1 MEEWLI
7 TRLSLRRGLLWLAL
21 ALLGG
26 CATNL
31 PHVDREA
38 IASEASPLAI
48 DSALGRIVFAST
60 PDPKLSGFRLLP
72 LGSFSYDTRIQLIR
86 RAQVSLDLQYYH
98 LANDDSG
105 RWLVRELRE
114 AADRGVRVRVL
125 IDDLYTADSD
135 DLFLALSANKNVQ
148 VRLFNPFCCA
158 RRTSQSTRF
167 LISPGDWGRVNHRM
181 HNKLLIADGVTA
193 VIGGRNVANVYYL
206 RDTSD
211 NFIDLDAF
219 VVGHVVVPLS
229 ALFDRYWN
237 SNPVFPI
244 ELVAPT
250 ELDAAGLKDYF
261 DRATGPERTEPPANL
276 PPNDILGYGPLRDD
290 FDYGRLGLI
299 WGDAYVFADYPEK
312 PFEGEVGGELLD
324 SSVTYNVIE
333 AIKLAQKDVVISSPY
348 FVPGARGMELLRQ
361 LRERGVKVSVM
372 TNSLGATDEP
382 LVHQGYSRY
391 REQMLAMGVELYELS
406 SSRVKRNSRVFHFG
420 ESLGRLHAKLV
431 VIDGRF
437 SYIGSMN
444 FDPRSATIN
453 TELGAVIDSPQL
465 ARELKRVI
473 DLDRLQ
479 SSYQV
484 RMRKDG
490 GGLEWLSLDDDGEMI
505 LTSEP
510 DASRWLQL
518 KTWLLSP
525 LVPEELL

>member
-1 MEEWLI
+1 MPRTL
-7 TRLSLRRGLLWLAL
+7 RLGLAALTLAV
-21 ALLGG
+21 AGG
-26 CATNL
+26 CASNL
-31 PHVDREA
+31 PHVDRQA
-38 IASEASPLAI
+38 ISSEALPMSN
-48 DSALGRIVFAST
+48 DSALGRIVAAST
-60 PDPKLSGFRLLP
+60 PDAKLSGFRLLP

-86 RAQVSLDLQYYH
+86 RAQVSLDVQYYH

-105 RWLVRELRE
+105 RWLVRELRD

-125 IDDLYTADSD
+125 IDDLYTSDSD
-135 DLFLALSANKNVQ
+135 DLFLALSAHKNVQ
-148 VRLFNPFCCA
+148 VRIFNPFCCA
-158 RRTSQSTRF
+158 RRTSQTTRF
-167 LISPGDWGRVNHRM
+167 LASPGDWGRVNHRM
-181 HNKLLIADGVTA
+181 HNKLLVADGVAA
-193 VIGGRNVANVYYL
+193 VIGGRNIANVYFL
-206 RDTSD
+206 RGTTD

-219 VVGHVVVPLS
+219 IVGQVVVPLS

-250 ELDAAGLKDYF
+250 ELDKGGLSDYLK
-261 DRATGPERTEPPANL
+261 RVTGPETTEPPAML
-276 PPNDILGYGPLRDD
+276 PPNDILGYGPLHDD
-290 FDYGRLGLI
+290 FEFGRLGLI

-324 SSVTYNVIE
+324 SSVAYNVFE
-333 AIKLAQKDVVISSPY
+333 AIKLAQQEVVISSPY
-348 FVPGARGMELLRQ
+348 FVPGPRGMELLRE
-361 LRERGVKVSVM
+361 LRDRGLKVTVL

-382 LVHQGYSRY
+382 LVHLGYSRY
-391 REQMLAMGVELYELS
+391 REQMLAMGIDLYELS

-420 ESLGRLHAKLV
+420 ESLGRLHSKLV
-431 VIDGRF
+431 VIDDRF

-465 ARELKRVI
+465 ARELHRVI

-479 SSYQV
+479 SSY
-484 RMRKDG
+484 RLRLRKDG
-490 GGLEWLSLDDDGEMI
+490 GGIEWLGFDDDGEMI

-510 DASRWLQL
+510 DASNWLQF